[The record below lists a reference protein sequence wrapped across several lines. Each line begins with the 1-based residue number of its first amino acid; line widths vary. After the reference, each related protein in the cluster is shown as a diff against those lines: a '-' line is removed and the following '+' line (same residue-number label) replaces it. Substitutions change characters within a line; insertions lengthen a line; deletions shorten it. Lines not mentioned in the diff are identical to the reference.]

1 MINKLENNNSD
12 IDFGEVLNVLWKG
25 KWKIIIIT
33 IIFFLLAFTYSIS
46 LPKIY
51 KTSLTVYQSERS
63 VFTKYFLLNEVLNDH
78 FNLYGAKNKKA
89 ITFNYIPI
97 TPSNIFNM
105 VRNEFNNSNEIRSM
119 LENLS
124 RDNDK
129 FKNFTNT
136 DIRNL
141 SNSFIFFP
149 IANNNDNFSKL
160 NFNWNNLEEGQ
171 FIIDTTIKGVL
182 NNVRNV
188 LINNIDGLA
197 QTIEY
202 KNQNKIN
209 SLKTKIE
216 LLEKLNKENDQKKLK
231 YLTEHLKIAKKLNIK
246 DIFDGDFKE
255 FTSLAEKLYQ
265 DGQLKN
271 NIPYFAFGYD
281 AIQLEIN
288 QILKRSNNEN
298 AYFALAEY
306 RILLEK
312 LTDIQSDMTAQT
324 LIDTIDILKNDDLT
338 NWIKYDLSDASA
350 KLMHNIK
357 LYCVIGIILGLIFGV
372 SFVMFA
378 HHFKR
383 TKK

>member
-1 MINKLENNNSD
+1 MIDKLENNNRD
-12 IDFGEVLNVLWKG
+12 IDLGEVLKVLWKG

-33 IIFFLLAFTYSIS
+33 IIFFLVVLAYSTS

-63 VFTKYFLLNEVLNDH
+63 AFTKYLLLNEVLNDH
-78 FNLYGAKNKKA
+78 FNLYGAKTKKA
-89 ITFNYIPI
+89 ITSNYIPI

-105 VRNEFNNSNEIRSM
+105 VRNEFNDSNEIKSI

-136 DIRNL
+136 DIKNL

-149 IANNNDNFSKL
+149 IANANDNFSKL

-171 FIIDTTIKGVL
+171 LIIDTTLKEILK
-182 NNVRNV
+182 NVKKV
-188 LINNIDGLA
+188 LINNINGLA
-197 QTIEY
+197 ETIEY

-209 SLKTKIE
+209 SIKTKAE
-216 LLEKLNKENDQKKLK
+216 LIKKLSKEQDQKKIK
-231 YLTEHLKIAKKLNIK
+231 YLTEHLKIAKELDIK
-246 DIFDGDFKE
+246 NFFDGDLNE
-255 FTSLAEKLYQ
+255 FSSFAETFYQ
-265 DGQLKN
+265 NGEIIE

-288 QILKRSNNEN
+288 RILKRSNDAN

-312 LTDIQSDMTAQT
+312 LTDIQSDLTAQT
-324 LIDTIDILKNDDLT
+324 LIETVDILKNDDLT
-338 NWIKYDLSDASA
+338 NWIKYDLLNTSS
-350 KLMHNIK
+350 KLIHNTK
-357 LYCVIGIILGLIFGV
+357 LYCMIGIILGLISGV
-372 SFVMFA
+372 SFVMVS

-383 TKK
+383 TKN

>member
-1 MINKLENNNSD
+1 MINTPEINSD
-12 IDFGEVLNVLWKG
+12 IDLGVVLKVLWKG

-33 IIFFLLAFTYSIS
+33 IIFFLLTLAYSS
-46 LPKIY
+46 NLPKIY
-51 KTSLTVYQSERS
+51 KTNLTVYQSERS
-63 VFTKYFLLNEVLNDH
+63 AFTKYFLLNEVLNDH

-105 VRNEFNNSNEIRSM
+105 ARNEFNDKKEIAIV

-124 RDNDK
+124 KNNDELK
-129 FKNFTNT
+129 SITKN

-141 SNSFIFFP
+141 SSSFIFFP
-149 IANNNDNFSKL
+149 ISNANDNFSKI
-160 NFNWNNLEEGQ
+160 NFNWNNKDESQ
-171 FIIDTTIKGVL
+171 FIIDSTLKKVL
-182 NNVRNV
+182 NNVKKV
-188 LINNIDGLA
+188 LINNINGLA

-209 SLKTKIE
+209 SIKTKIE
-216 LLEKLNKENDQKKLK
+216 LLKKLNKENDQKRII
-231 YLTEHLKIAKKLNIK
+231 YLTEHLKIAKELNIK
-246 DIFDGDFKE
+246 NFFDGDLNKFS
-255 FTSLAEKLYQ
+255 SLAENLYQ
-265 DGQLKN
+265 NGEIIK

-288 QILKRSNNEN
+288 KILKRANDEN

-312 LTDIQSDMTAQT
+312 LTDIQSDLTAQT
-324 LIDTIDILKNDDLT
+324 LIETIDILKNDDLT
-338 NWIKYDLSDASA
+338 NWIKYDLSDVSS
-350 KLMHNIK
+350 KLIHNIK
-357 LYCVIGIILGLIFGV
+357 LYCMIGIILGLISGV
-372 SFVMFA
+372 SFVMFV

-383 TKK
+383 NKN